1 MFTILVVEDDK
12 NTRRLMQA
20 ILTANG
26 YHIHLASNGIEALEI
41 MDSHH
46 IDLMILDIM
55 MPEMDG
61 YELTKVLRSSNYNL
75 PILMV
80 SAKIL
85 PEDKRKGFIV
95 GTDDYMTKPVDE
107 EEMLLRI
114 QALLRRAKI
123 ASEHQLIVGDVFLDY
138 DALTVSTKEE
148 SMLLPQKE
156 FLLLYKLLSYPEFE
170 IETVRG
176 LGYKVSKHV

>member
-26 YHIHLASNGIEALEI
+26 YHIHLASNGIEALSL

-61 YELTKVLRSSNYNL
+61 YELTKVLRDSNYNL
-75 PILMV
+75 PILMI
-80 SAKIL
+80 SAKVM
-85 PEDKRKGFIV
+85 PEDK
-95 GTDDYMTKPVDE
+95 
-107 EEMLLRI
+107 
-114 QALLRRAKI
+114 
-123 ASEHQLIVGDVFLDY
+123 
-138 DALTVSTKEE
+138 
-148 SMLLPQKE
+148 
-156 FLLLYKLLSYPEFE
+156 
-170 IETVRG
+170 
-176 LGYKVSKHV
+176 